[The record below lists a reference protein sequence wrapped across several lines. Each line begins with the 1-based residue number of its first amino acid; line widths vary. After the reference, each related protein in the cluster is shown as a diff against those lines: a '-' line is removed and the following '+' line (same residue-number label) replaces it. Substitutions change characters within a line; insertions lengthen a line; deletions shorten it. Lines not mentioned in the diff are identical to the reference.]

1 MLKAQDLVEASRA
14 ERKTAILREAGSLDC
29 NEIERARRISG
40 VLRPCLSNYFDI
52 KVAADLQD
60 PKGSVLKDA
69 NLNAALSAEISNFRT
84 MAVADLRAAMRRQ
97 GRLLHSPKNIWEM
110 TGAVKLAL
118 ANQVTRTLNTK
129 LGLLWERL
137 ASISPYVINPEAEF
151 DIALAGIDLIARN
164 YHTSS
169 IEYQQLKTQHNTLTG
184 SQKPRSVAELSIHD
198 NPVFCACFANA
209 NWTFSHPDIP
219 RVSGAD
225 FWSRIGI
232 SYDLFF
238 RHVRRLVLDLED
250 GYVTLLQQ

>member
-1 MLKAQDLVEASRA
+1 MLNAQDLKNVSIA
-14 ERKTAILREAGSLDC
+14 ERKTLILQEAGSLDC
-29 NEIERARRISG
+29 DEIERAGRISR
-40 VLRPCLSNYFDI
+40 VLSPFLSDYFDI
-52 KVAADLQD
+52 QEAADLQD
-60 PKGSVLKDA
+60 PKGSVLGDA
-69 NLNAALSAEISNFRT
+69 NLDAALAAEISNFRT
-84 MAVADLRAAMRRQ
+84 AAVADLRVAISQR
-97 GRLLHSPKNIWEM
+97 GPLLHSPKNIWEM
-110 TGAVKLAL
+110 TGAAKLAL

-137 ASISPYVINPEAEF
+137 ANISPYVINPEAEF

-164 YHTSS
+164 YHTGS

-209 NWTFSHPDIP
+209 SWTFSHPDIP

-232 SYDLFF
+232 PYDLFF
-238 RHVRRLVLDLED
+238 RHVRGLVLDLED
-250 GYVTLLQQ
+250 EYVNLL